1 MVTHIIFDQ
10 NTGGKISKINGL
22 FESNLIS
29 SILKALQGLGSTRFT
44 PGCQLQ
50 RQLCYTK
57 CMAPDVLSNA
67 QNRALKKRKLDANPR
82 YGPDT
87 TSSLM
92 HKQLCSIS
100 KQENYSKALYY
111 KTLEQHKNFL
121 LSQ

>member
-1 MVTHIIFDQ
+1 MLYPWTPTAKRTQ
-10 NTGGKISKINGL
+10 LRKMSC
-22 FESNLIS
+22 
-29 SILKALQGLGSTRFT
+29 
-44 PGCQLQ
+44 PGCS
-50 RQLCYTK
+50 YT
-57 CMAPDVLSNA
+57 
-67 QNRALKKRKLDANPR
+67 QNRALKKRKLNSNPR

-92 HKQLCSIS
+92 HKQLCSIN